1 MRKDTHMRKITH
13 NAPEANLTRRE
24 RQIMDVVF
32 ARGEASAREIW
43 EQVPDAPTYST
54 IRTLLAVLEEKGHL
68 VRRSEGKALVYRPR
82 RQREKAAAS
91 ALQRLLATFFQGSV
105 EQAVA
110 GLLELEEN
118 LSDEELARIGRL
130 IAEAR
135 KNKKP

>member
-1 MRKDTHMRKITH
+1 MRKDTHMRKNTH

-68 VRRSEGKALVYRPR
+68 ARRTEGKALVYRPK

-110 GLLELEEN
+110 GLLELEDD

-135 KNKKP
+135 KSKKP

>member
-1 MRKDTHMRKITH
+1 MRKNTH
-13 NAPEANLTRRE
+13 NASEANLTRRE

-68 VRRSEGKALVYRPR
+68 ARRTEGKALVYRPK

-110 GLLELEEN
+110 GLLELEED

-135 KNKKP
+135 KNKKS

>member
-1 MRKDTHMRKITH
+1 MRKGTHMRKNTH
-13 NAPEANLTRRE
+13 STPEANLTRRE

-68 VRRSEGKALVYRPR
+68 ARRTEGKALVYRPK

-110 GLLELEEN
+110 GLLELEDD

-130 IAEAR
+130 VADAR
-135 KNKKP
+135 KSKKP